1 MIPSK
6 LEDFNSMGVPHDK
19 LSQGLLIQIII
30 IGNFHFTIILL
41 QNFIYPI
48 CGMGNGFILTI
59 NITIK
64 LGLSSQTLALRQD
77 INSYQKM
84 NKQQKELNLN

>member
-1 MIPSK
+1 MEITSWQ
-6 LEDFNSMGVPHDK
+6 NYDK

-77 INSYQKM
+77 INSNQRM